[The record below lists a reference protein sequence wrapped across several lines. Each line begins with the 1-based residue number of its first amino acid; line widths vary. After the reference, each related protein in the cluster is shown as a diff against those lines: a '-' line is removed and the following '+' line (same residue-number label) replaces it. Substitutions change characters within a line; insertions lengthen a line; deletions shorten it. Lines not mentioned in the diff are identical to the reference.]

1 MFKCCFILNDA
12 FLPQHN
18 QNVKNKNNLKRTL
31 AEISPWVSQND
42 MTITSDF
49 FMIYKI
55 LDHHIL
61 FTKVSQLLKELT
73 RNNYTKAF
81 GTKGVDLLPFIAQ
94 VTN

>member
-12 FLPQHN
+12 FLPQCN

-31 AEISPWVSQND
+31 AEMSPWVPQND
-42 MTITSDF
+42 MTITSNF

-55 LDHHIL
+55 LDHHIF
-61 FTKVSQLLKELT
+61 FTAVSQLLKELT
-73 RNNYTKAF
+73 RNNCTKAL
-81 GTKGVDLLPFIAQ
+81 GTKQVNLLPLFAQ

>member
-18 QNVKNKNNLKRTL
+18 QNVKNNLKRTL

-49 FMIYKI
+49 FIIYKI

-61 FTKVSQLLKELT
+61 FTEVSQLLKKLN
-73 RNNYTKAF
+73 RNNYTKAL
-81 GTKGVDLLPFIAQ
+81 GTKGVDLLSLIAQ